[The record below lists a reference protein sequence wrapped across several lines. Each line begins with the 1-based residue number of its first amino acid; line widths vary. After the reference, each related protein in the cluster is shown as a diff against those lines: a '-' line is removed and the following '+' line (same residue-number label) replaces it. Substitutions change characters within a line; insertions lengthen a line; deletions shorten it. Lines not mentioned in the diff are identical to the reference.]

1 MIYCPNC
8 GTANRDGS
16 TFCNQCGQRLGGGS
30 RVTCPFCGAENPI
43 ENIFCDACGAKL
55 TPLVTPGA
63 EEREK
68 PGLKGLSLP
77 TKPTGEEQELPQAA
91 AAASP
96 PQEPLGPEGEPEEI
110 PDWLARLRASL
121 GEPPESEE
129 TPMAEEPAAEM
140 PSEDEEL
147 PEEEL
152 PEEELPGWLQEL
164 RAQPPA
170 EEESAARA
178 VEEPAA
184 EATGGGEELPE
195 EELPD
200 WLRELRAEP
209 SAEEE
214 LAMSAAEETAAEAT
228 GGGEEPP
235 TEEMLEEEF
244 LAELPDWL
252 RGLPEQEALS
262 GEEPPAEMPPQAEA
276 EETAPAVATP
286 ALAEQPEAEAP
297 AKSVPA
303 LSEGEQP
310 APEAEPLA
318 AWLQTEG
325 PVILELSEE
334 EIAEKPEGPPPTAMG
349 PEVPAWLETLA
360 SEAVVLPEELGPMLA
375 TPGKPT
381 PEEVGLER
389 AAIPSWLEV
398 LRPGRRREEGEEA
411 PAEETVETEGVLE
424 GVRGALRFVPA
435 VDPGPDQFVRAVSAA
450 TAVTP
455 AHAETLTQVL
465 ARSTASLVRP
475 RAVPMPRRERGLPW
489 LAFLLLLAAVLIP
502 IFVPGRV
509 PGGDRAPLAQPA
521 AEFATQVQSL
531 PPGAK
536 VLFSFD
542 YDPSVSTELDWPVRE
557 VLADLKSRDVA
568 LLVMSTTPTGPGL
581 AARMGLGET
590 ATLLGYLPG
599 QEMGLQ
605 RLATSFSG
613 AFPTDFQGRSV
624 DEAALGVRSLG
635 DVALIITAA
644 SSQDAVRW
652 WVEQVGSQVN
662 TPICAI
668 VSGAVEPAARPY
680 YHSRQLAG
688 LVSGWVGGLAYRQ
701 AVSPDAPMSAEGKAA
716 IEAQSLGHLAIVVLI
731 VLGNLVYWGKRL
743 FGGRS

>member
-16 TFCNQCGQRLGGGS
+16 SFCNQCGQRLGGGS
-30 RVTCPFCGAENPI
+30 RATCPFCSAENSI

-55 TPLVTPGA
+55 APLVTPGA

-77 TKPTGEEQELPQAA
+77 TKPTGEEQELPETEAVAAPSQA
-91 AAASP
+91 
-96 PQEPLGPEGEPEEI
+96 PLGPEGEPEEI

-121 GEPPESEE
+121 GEPPEPEEAPLAEELAAE
-129 TPMAEEPAAEM
+129 TP
-140 PSEDEEL
+140 SE
-147 PEEEL
+147 
-152 PEEELPGWLQEL
+152 
-164 RAQPPA
+164 
-170 EEESAARA
+170 
-178 VEEPAA
+178 
-184 EATGGGEELPE
+184 GEELPE

-200 WLRELRAEP
+200 WLRALRAEP

-214 LAMSAAEETAAEAT
+214 LAGEELATSVAEEAAAEAP

-235 TEEMLEEEF
+235 TEEVPEEEF
-244 LAELPDWL
+244 PDWL

-262 GEEPPAEMPPQAEA
+262 GEEPLAEMPPQVEG
-276 EETAPAVATP
+276 EETAPPVVTP
-286 ALAEQPEAEAP
+286 ALAEQPEAQAP
-297 AKSVPA
+297 AESIPA
-303 LSEGEQP
+303 LSEGERP
-310 APEAEPLA
+310 APEEPLA

-325 PVILELSEE
+325 PVILEWSEE
-334 EIAEKPEGPPPTAMG
+334 ETAEKPEGPPPTAMG
-349 PEVPAWLETLA
+349 PEIPAWLEMLA

-398 LRPGRRREEGEEA
+398 LRPGRRREEEEEA
-411 PAEETVETEGVLE
+411 PAEEPVETEGVLE
-424 GVRGALRFVPA
+424 GVRGALRLVPA

-455 AHAETLTQVL
+455 AHAETLAQVL

-502 IFVPGRV
+502 IFVPGLV
-509 PGGDRAPLAQPA
+509 PGGDRVPLALPA
-521 AEFATQVQSL
+521 ADFATQVQSL
-531 PPGAK
+531 PPGAR

-557 VLADLKSRDVA
+557 VLADLKSRDAA

-590 ATLLGYLPG
+590 AALLGYLPG

-613 AFPTDFQGRSV
+613 AFPTDFQGRNV
-624 DEAALGVRSLG
+624 DEASTGVRSLG

-668 VSGAVEPAARPY
+668 VSGAVEPAARSY
-680 YHSRQLAG
+680 YNSRQLAG

-731 VLGNLVYWGKRL
+731 VLGNLAYWGKRL